1 MELPMAWTAELN
13 NEFSFQGMAQKLSE
27 KAAKAAL
34 RKEFKAKIAEIPKL
48 IKESQSRIVAQ
59 LVGSSVFIYI
69 DRFWIAEKIKNTSKW
84 KIWYF

>member
-1 MELPMAWTAELN
+1 MAWTAELN
-13 NEFSFQGMAQKLSE
+13 NKFSFQGMAQKLSE

-59 LVGSSVFIYI
+59 LVGSNVFIYI
-69 DRFWIAEKIKNTSKW
+69 DRFWIPGKIQKYIKMKDLIILIN
-84 KIWYF
+84 

>member
-1 MELPMAWTAELN
+1 
-13 NEFSFQGMAQKLSE
+13 MAQKLSE

-69 DRFWIAEKIKNTSKW
+69 NIDHF
-84 KIWYF
+84 